1 MAARSQRADD
11 DLDGLTPDE
20 VRRLG
25 AIEAELAGGGE
36 SLIEFIERTAPE
48 HAPVPRHLL
57 PLIRVIERARR
68 ERVKVCVSMPPGHAK
83 TITLLRAIAWWLAA
97 TPSDTCAYLSY
108 ADRQAWS
115 KSKVGR
121 DIAEEAGV
129 ELDPY
134 AWSGAEWR
142 TTDGGGVLAA
152 GVDGRVTGQRITG
165 LCVFDDPF
173 KSRDDANSA
182 AQREAVWSFYA
193 TVVRTR
199 LENASVIVVH
209 TRWHQDDLIGRL
221 AEKQG
226 WEVIN
231 LPALA
236 ENDNDPLGR
245 QAGEALW
252 PEMYPATEL
261 LDIKEEIGAFDF
273 SALYQGRPIP
283 RGAALFGL
291 EHYYDPEKVDL
302 TGCKIV
308 MASDEA
314 ASDDT
319 TADYSTICVM
329 AMKGRGTE
337 TIAYI
342 LDFYREQVTIPQ
354 FARDLRAWQLRWG
367 NPRCGVESN
376 GAFKAVPQLLKEADA
391 TLRIKSIVALVD
403 KFQRAQ
409 GVAAAWNA
417 GRVLV
422 PLPGR
427 HVLELSPGGVLHGVL
442 LTQEQYRAETNWAAP
457 AKWLKDFLFEVS
469 RFTGVKDAHDDQ
481 VDALAHAWN
490 MAYQPGA
497 TGEATRRSGA
507 ILPRRI

>member
-1 MAARSQRADD
+1 MPAHPERAATI
-11 DLDGLTPDE
+11 DGLTPAE
-20 VRRLG
+20 I
-25 AIEAELAGGGE
+25 AEIETIDAELAGGGE
-36 SLIEFIERTAPE
+36 SLIEFIERIAPD

-57 PLIRVIERARR
+57 PLIKVIERARR
-68 ERVKVCVSMPPGHAK
+68 ERVKVCLSMPPGHAK
-83 TITLLRAIAWWLAA
+83 TLTLLRGIAWWLAA

-108 ADRQAWS
+108 ADRQAWG
-115 KSKVGR
+115 KSKIGR

-129 ELDPY
+129 ELNPY

-152 GVDGRVTGQRITG
+152 GVDGRLTGNRITG

-173 KSRDDANSA
+173 KSRDDANSPA
-182 AQREAVWSFYA
+182 SRESVWSFYT
-193 TVVRTR
+193 TVVRLR
-199 LENASVIVVH
+199 MENASIVVVQ

-221 AEKQG
+221 ARKGG

-236 ENDNDPLGR
+236 EPNDSLGR
-245 QAGEALW
+245 EPGEALW
-252 PEMYPATEL
+252 PEMYDEREFAE
-261 LDIKEEIGAFDF
+261 IREEIGEFDF
-273 SALYQGRPIP
+273 GALYQGRPIP
-283 RGAALFGL
+283 RGATLFGL
-291 EHYYDPEKVDL
+291 EHYYDQEKVDL
-302 TGCKIV
+302 TGCKII
-308 MASDEA
+308 MACDEA

-319 TADYSTICVM
+319 VADNSTIVVM
-329 AMKGRGTE
+329 AMKGRGIE

-342 LDFYREQVTIPQ
+342 LDVYCEQVTIPQ
-354 FARDLRAWQLRWG
+354 FARDLRAWQVRWG

-391 TLRIKSIVALVD
+391 SLRIKEIVALVD

-409 GVAAAWNA
+409 SVSAAWNNA
-417 GRVLV
+417 RVLV
-422 PLPGR
+422 PLPTASR
-427 HVLELSPGGVLHGVL
+427 PVP
-442 LTQEQYRAETNWAAP
+442 
-457 AKWLKDFLFEVS
+457 WLKRFLGEVS
-469 RFTGVKDAHDDQ
+469 VFTGVSDAHDDQ

-497 TGEATRRSGA
+497 TGGATKRDGA